1 MPLTTIE
8 IKETI
13 LQFPS
18 MQKLWEFQKH
28 ARLRNFKFYSDSKTL
43 HAVLTEEQIWEA
55 LLSFQGKEKE
65 SKKAA

>member
-1 MPLTTIE
+1 ME
-8 IKETI
+8 IKATI

-18 MQKLWEFQKH
+18 MKKLWEFQRH
-28 ARLRNFKFYSDSKTL
+28 AKLRNFQFFTDSRML
-43 HAVLTEEQIWEA
+43 HAVLTEDPIWDA

>member
-1 MPLTTIE
+1 MSLPAME
-8 IKETI
+8 IKATI

-18 MQKLWEFQKH
+18 MKRLWEFQKH
-28 ARLRNFKFYSDSKTL
+28 ARLRSFEFFTDSKTL
-43 HAVLTEEQIWEA
+43 HAVLTEDQIWDA